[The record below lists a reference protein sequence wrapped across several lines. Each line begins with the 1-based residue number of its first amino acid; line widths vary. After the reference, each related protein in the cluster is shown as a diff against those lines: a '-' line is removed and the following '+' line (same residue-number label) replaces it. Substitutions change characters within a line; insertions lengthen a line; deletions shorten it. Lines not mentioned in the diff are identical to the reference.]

1 MIRRI
6 EGLPKS
12 DTMTSSNTVV
22 RDAGSD
28 DSGDVADRMGDWR
41 FNVRRHIPAD
51 GAATA
56 SRDAEG
62 SLRVQAP
69 VDVGRCCVVA
79 RQELVR
85 TALRPIIHTG
95 RADSRLRTGE
105 TLWSADI
112 IALRNK

>member
-28 DSGDVADRMGDWR
+28 DSRDVVDRMSDWR
-41 FNVRRHIPAD
+41 FNVRWTPTD

-62 SLRVQAP
+62 SLQAP

-79 RQELVR
+79 RQKLVR
-85 TALRPIIHTG
+85 TALRP
-95 RADSRLRTGE
+95 RTGE
-105 TLWSADI
+105 TL
-112 IALRNK
+112 

>member
-28 DSGDVADRMGDWR
+28 DSRDVTDRTGDWR
-41 FNVRRHIPAD
+41 FNVRRHTPTD

-62 SLRVQAP
+62 SLQAP
-69 VDVGRCCVVA
+69 EDVGRCCVVA

-95 RADSRLRTGE
+95 RADDSRPRTGE
-105 TLWSADI
+105 TL
-112 IALRNK
+112 

>member
-28 DSGDVADRMGDWR
+28 DSGDVADRMSDWR
-41 FNVRRHIPAD
+41 FNVRWHTPTD

-62 SLRVQAP
+62 SLCVQAP
-69 VDVGRCCVVA
+69 VDAGRCCVVA

-95 RADSRLRTGE
+95 RADSRPRTGE
-105 TLWSADI
+105 
-112 IALRNK
+112 AL